1 MLILSPVFVSLL
13 QSQITAFAVQCR
25 SFTPSLWTERSL
37 NKSQNRQFTIIT
49 MYQVT
54 FNPNSS
60 RRTSLHWGR
69 WLTGINTPLFTS
81 YIRCFPPQWKC
92 NFPRKTAGINNH
104 IAMLKY
110 DKCHRYGSQ
119 SDEPTKYQKSDIFL
133 SDYPTCYKQCIPPSG
148 TTQGPFRQ
156 SRVRDR
162 SHSTAI
168 EWSNSRTKERCD

>member
-13 QSQITAFAVQCR
+13 QSQIIAFAVQCR
-25 SFTPSLWTERSL
+25 SFAPSLWTERSL

-81 YIRCFPPQWKC
+81 YIHCFPPQWKC

-110 DKCHRYGSQ
+110 DKCTDMVHNRTNRQ
-119 SDEPTKYQKSDIFL
+119 NIRNPTL
-133 SDYPTCYKQCIPPSG
+133 QCIPPSG
-148 TTQGPFRQ
+148 TTQCPFRQ

-168 EWSNSRTKERCD
+168 EWSNSRTKERCE

>member
-13 QSQITAFAVQCR
+13 QSQIIAFAVRCR

-60 RRTSLHWGR
+60 RRT
-69 WLTGINTPLFTS
+69 T

-92 NFPRKTAGINNH
+92 NFLRKTAGINNH
-104 IAMLKY
+104 IAMLKS
-110 DKCHRYGSQ
+110 DKLSPIWFIIRRTDKISEIRHFLVG
-119 SDEPTKYQKSDIFL
+119 L
-133 SDYPTCYKQCIPPSG
+133 SDLLQTLHSVVG
-148 TTQGPFRQ
+148 NNTRPFQ
-156 SRVRDR
+156 TV
-162 SHSTAI
+162 SHS
-168 EWSNSRTKERCD
+168 RTLLFNGY

>member
-1 MLILSPVFVSLL
+1 MLILSPVFVSML
-13 QSQITAFAVQCR
+13 QSQIITFAVQCR

-110 DKCHRYGSQ
+110 DKCHRYGSE
-119 SDEPTKYQKSDIFL
+119 SDEPTKYQKSNIFFLGL
-133 SDYPTCYKQCIPPSG
+133 SDLLQTMHSAVG
-148 TTQGPFRQ
+148 NNTRPFQ
-156 SRVRDR
+156 TVSRSR
-162 SHSTAI
+162 SLPF
-168 EWSNSRTKERCD
+168 NGY